1 VFGPLTLVVPFDD
14 EADALRKAN
23 DCPFGLAASVWT
35 ADTGRALRVADGLDV
50 GITWVNDHHRIDPSS
65 PWGGSKDSGI
75 GSENGLDAYRTYTR
89 QKSVVINSSG
99 TPFDWYATTQDL
111 RYS

>member
-1 VFGPLTLVVPFDD
+1 VT
-14 EADALRKAN
+14 ER
-23 DCPFGLAASVWT
+23 
-35 ADTGRALRVADGLDV
+35 LDV

-75 GSENGLDAYRTYTR
+75 GSENGLDAYRGYTR
-89 QKSVVINSSG
+89 PKSVIINSTSQ
-99 TPFDWYATTQDL
+99 PFDWYATAEDL